1 MNELEVEK
9 KLKSQTYIEPEMID
23 AAFEFWFSERD
34 HVRSPFPFYIRENLR
49 IAAIDKFLS
58 WSSLLSEKAKKEIN
72 DEILA
77 EKFEEIIFELALDMV
92 LTEDE
97 KLTIRYPF
105 LLRIGDIIK
114 EKDISDGKAESK
126 VIDRWFIKR
135 NDFAFMKVKLKNTA
149 TGEERET
156 EFELPE

>member
-1 MNELEVEK
+1 MKPIEIEN
-9 KLKSQTYIEPEMID
+9 KLRSQNFIEPEMID
-23 AAFEFWFSERD
+23 AAFEFWFSNSE
-34 HVRSPFPFYIRENLR
+34 HIRSPFPEYIRENLR
-49 IAAIDKFLS
+49 LLATAKFLDWNS
-58 WSSLLSEKAKKEIN
+58 GISEKGRKEIN

-77 EKFEEIIFELALDMV
+77 EKFEEIIFEQALGLV

-114 EKDISDGKAESK
+114 EKDVADDSAVSK
-126 VIDRWFIKR
+126 VIDRWALKR
-135 NDFAFMKVKLKNTA
+135 GDFSFMKVKLKNIV
-149 TGEERET
+149 TGVERET